1 MVANDNKL
9 LPELVL
15 VANDN
20 KLLPELVVAAD
31 DYQLLY
37 LSLSWLQ
44 MTISH
49 FA

>member
-37 LSLSWLQ
+37 LSLKWLQ
-44 MTISH
+44 MTISP
-49 FA
+49 FT